1 MLTCSGQWW
10 YMRRKEL
17 RALAA
22 VTCPLV
28 VYDEETLNETL
39 FDLLALDAIETL
51 LYPIHLNPHPKILR
65 KVLEMGG
72 VFQCVS
78 PRELQQ
84 LLALF
89 PGITAKALLSAP
101 DRATEQD
108 LSLAFRNDIPVL
120 IRDPRMIGE
129 NPRVFHN
136 RKIFIELPADSDGKA
151 IMRSMRS
158 TLSRFSITLA
168 GIFLQPQDDFSLS
181 STRDSWLPGLPEE
194 YDLFAKRPV
203 LIMGD
208 ETGIIAATQEG
219 SIDFRST
226 EERTRTVHETLPRFS
241 LWLQP
246 GFEILAKAGVLL
258 TAAGKTGEKQGQ
270 YGAAMQTP
278 VYLPGEDSGRKT
290 LHHLVNLTRLQEEIP
305 TVTISSGQEPQGH
318 VPLQEGEIL
327 LVTNM
332 GAFRWDELFNDHENR
347 ALSEHY
353 MPARSMC
360 PVKL

>member
-10 YMRRKEL
+10 YVRRKEL

-28 VYDEETLNETL
+28 VYDEETLNETF
-39 FDLLALDAIETL
+39 FDLLALEAIETL

-72 VFQCVS
+72 VLRCVS
-78 PRELQQ
+78 PTILQQ

-89 PGITAKALLSAP
+89 PGITAKALLFAP
-101 DRATEQD
+101 DKATEEH

-120 IRDPRMIGE
+120 IRDPRMIEGT
-129 NPRVFHN
+129 PRVFHN
-136 RKIFIELPADSDGKA
+136 RKIFLELPADSDGKA
-151 IMRSMRS
+151 IVRSMRPI
-158 TLSRFSITLA
+158 LSRFSITLA
-168 GIFLQPQDDFSLS
+168 GISLQPRDDSLS
-181 STRDSWLPGLPEE
+181 SPSDSWLPGFLKESG
-194 YDLFAKRPV
+194 LFAKRPV
-203 LIMGD
+203 LILGGERM
-208 ETGIIAATQEG
+208 IIAAAQEG

-226 EERTRTVHETLPRFS
+226 EERIQTVHETLPGFS

-258 TAAGKTGEKQGQ
+258 TAAGKTGEKKGE
-270 YGAAMQTP
+270 YGAAPQTP
-278 VYLPGEDSGRKT
+278 MDLFGKDSGRKK
-290 LHHLVNLTRLQEEIP
+290 LHHVVNLTRVQEATP
-305 TVTISSGQEPQGH
+305 MVTISAAQEPEGPIP
-318 VPLQEGEIL
+318 VQEGEIF

-332 GAFRWDELFNDHENR
+332 GAFRWDEMFDDHEDG

-353 MPARSMC
+353 LPARSMC